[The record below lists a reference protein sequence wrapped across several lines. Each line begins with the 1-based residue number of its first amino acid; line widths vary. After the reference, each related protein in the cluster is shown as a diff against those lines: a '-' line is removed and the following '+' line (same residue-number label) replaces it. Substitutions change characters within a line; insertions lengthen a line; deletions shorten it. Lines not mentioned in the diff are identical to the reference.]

1 MNRFL
6 RMFFSDPAE
15 NAVAAINRLRD
26 APEEKTGD
34 LNSTIANTAIVAER
48 TIGLRMFDV
57 QIRGAWAMANGAIA
71 EMQTGEGKTLAA
83 VPAVVW

>member
-1 MNRFL
+1 
-6 RMFFSDPAE
+6 MFFSDPAE

-48 TIGLRMFDV
+48 TDHLYEPVDDQG
-57 QIRGAWAMANGAIA
+57 QPRGRPAPGGAP
-71 EMQTGEGKTLAA
+71 T
-83 VPAVVW
+83 